1 VASADNEKQGA
12 NMQKVMHDIKE
23 VAFRYLLSERT
34 IYRMIEA
41 GKFPRPRKCG
51 ALNRWHIDDLAEW
64 EKQGARTDEI

>member
-1 VASADNEKQGA
+1 
-12 NMQKVMHDIKE
+12 MQKVMHDIKE

-51 ALNRWHIDDLAEW
+51 TLNRWHIDDLAEW

>member
-1 VASADNEKQGA
+1 VASADNEKQGEH
-12 NMQKVMHDIKE
+12 MQKVMHDIKE

-51 ALNRWHIDDLAEW
+51 TLNRWHIDDLAEW

>member
-12 NMQKVMHDIKE
+12 HMQKVMHDIKE

-34 IYRMIEA
+34 VYRMIEA

-51 ALNRWHIDDLAEW
+51 TLNRWHIDDLAEW